1 MHQNEFMMDIPLIS
15 SELIQYAELVYP
27 EVEVISRENSDL
39 IQKTTYGEIA
49 QRSRAVA
56 ECLLTMGLSVG
67 DVVGG
72 FAWSTRRYL
81 ELFYSV
87 PGMGAMLHTINPR
100 LHSEDLAYII
110 NDARNKALC
119 IDRYTWEAAAAICD
133 RLPTIEY
140 YIWLDDDDAMP
151 AEHPFPKLESYDQ
164 MANRG
169 NKAFLW
175 PTLEEHSGC
184 TICYTSGTTGKPKGV
199 VYTHRGNV
207 LMTLSSVSK
216 GFYGY
221 PGAEGENQSFL
232 SLTGMFHANAWMMP
246 FASPLIGATLVLVGR
261 DYSADKLLELI
272 DVGNV
277 SLAAGVPTI
286 LQTML
291 NYVQENN
298 LNFGPLKKVVLAG
311 SKPAKALVETL
322 ENTYSIQVGQ
332 AWGMTEAQMGSMP
345 VLKSQYGS
353 LEKSE
358 RINKKFRGGLI
369 NFGIKMR
376 LVDDDGNDLPF
387 DGITSGH
394 FLVRG
399 PWVITKY
406 LNHAESDTSAYMTE
420 DGWLRTGDIAVI
432 HPDGYLE
439 IVDRS
444 KDLIKSGGEWIGPAI
459 IESMMNSHPAILESA
474 VIAIPHPKW
483 DERPLLIAVKKAGVE
498 VEDSDLK
505 SFLKEHLASWWVPE
519 NIEYTDQLPRTGT
532 GKINKQTLKE
542 TYLPKYS
549 QA

>member
-1 MHQNEFMMDIPLIS
+1 MMDLPLIS

-27 EVEVISRENSDL
+27 EVEVISRENNDL
-39 IQKTTYGEIA
+39 IERTNYGEIGR
-49 QRSRAVA
+49 RSRAVA
-56 ECLLTMGLSVG
+56 DCLVAMGLNIG

-81 ELFYSV
+81 ELFYGV

-100 LHSEDLAYII
+100 LHSDDLAYII
-110 NDARNKALC
+110 NDAGNKALC
-119 IDRYTWEAAAAICD
+119 IDRYTWEAAAAICEQ
-133 RLPTIEY
+133 LKTVKH
-140 YIWLDDDDAMP
+140 YIWLDDDEAIP
-151 AEHPFPKLESYDQ
+151 AEHPFASLESYDQ
-164 MANRG
+164 MAARG
-169 NKAFLW
+169 NAEFSW
-175 PTLEEHSGC
+175 PSLDEHSGC

-261 DYSADKLLELI
+261 DYAADKLIELI
-272 DVGNV
+272 NEGDV

-291 NYVQENN
+291 NYVDDNN
-298 LNFGPLKKVVLAG
+298 IDFGPLKKVVLAG

-322 ENTYSIQVGQ
+322 ENSYSIQVGQ

-353 LEKSE
+353 LSKSE
-358 RINKKFRGGLI
+358 RIDKKSRGGLI

-376 LVDDDGNDLPF
+376 LVDDDGNEVAF
-387 DGITSGH
+387 DGKTSGH
-394 FLVRG
+394 LLVKG
-399 PWVITKY
+399 SWVITKY
-406 LNHAESDTSAYMTE
+406 LNHEESDTSGYMTS
-420 DGWLRTGDIAVI
+420 DGWFRTGDIAVI
-432 HPDGYLE
+432 HPDGYME

-459 IESMMNSHPAILESA
+459 IESMVNSHPSILESA

-483 DERPLLIAVKKAGVE
+483 DERPLLIAVTKPGVE
-498 VEDSDLK
+498 ISDQELK
-505 SFLKEHLASWWVPE
+505 SFLKEHVASWWVPE
-519 NIEYTDQLPRTGT
+519 NIEYTDQLPRTAT
-532 GKINKQTLKE
+532 GKVNKQALKE
-542 TYLPKYS
+542 IYLPKYPL
-549 QA
+549 A